1 MLAMCCRYT
10 GFYKG
15 VQSAGGAVAWQIDS
29 HNVSFLSQ
37 LIANWGMTTLSYPLL
52 AVLVL
57 LAVNEDNTIEEGTSK
72 EGDFPPASNKAVV
85 STDDTNDG
93 LSKST

>member
-1 MLAMCCRYT
+1 MLGMCCRYT

-29 HNVSFLSQ
+29 HKSFLSQ

-52 AVLVL
+52 GVLVL
-57 LAVNEDNTIEEGTSK
+57 LAVKEDNAIEEGTK
-72 EGDFPPASNKAVV
+72 EGDFPPASNKAV
-85 STDDTNDG
+85 SIDDTNGG

>member
-57 LAVNEDNTIEEGTSK
+57 LAVKEDNTIEEGTSK
-72 EGDFPPASNKAVV
+72 EGDLPPASNKAV
-85 STDDTNDG
+85 STDDTNGG